1 MPAAPLP
8 IVRPP
13 SLLVSLQNARSLKPK
28 LGDLRAAAAELCGYH
43 LIAITETWLDSTVL
57 DSELEAGLPDHTWF
71 RRDRGSLGGGVTCAV
86 RSNLQPTRL
95 PDPAG
100 SELLLVRLEAVSV
113 TVAVCYRPPDDDAA
127 LARLT
132 ETLEDLPGS
141 SKLLL
146 VGDINLPEV
155 QWQQR
160 AGQAHPVITRRSS
173 RACRFLDS
181 CGLLGLKQWV
191 HEPTRGPNLLDLVL
205 TRNLSCR
212 ASVRDGSGTELRP
225 PGGGRHGGRAW
236 LETICGY
243 QVHSLQLQARRLHC
257 PPQMSLAPPLD
268 TAGWSGGELGGRHLL
283 LDAGSC
289 CGRPHPKSD
298 APPQVS
304 AVVQRGRSQSAAC
317 EGDGLPK
324 TTPKSYA

>member
-1 MPAAPLP
+1 METNPGPAAVPAAPLP

-205 TRNLSCR
+205 TRDLSCR
-212 ASVRDGSGTELRP
+212 ASVRDGWLNSDHREVVATVDVPGWRPSVVTRSTVFNYRRADFTVLR
-225 PGGGRHGGRAW
+225 RC
-236 LETICGY
+236 L
-243 QVHSLQLQARRLHC
+243 SLL
-257 PPQMSLAPPLD
+257 PW
-268 TAGWSGGELGGRHLL
+268 TL
-283 LDAGSC
+283 LD
-289 CGRPHPKSD
+289 
-298 APPQVS
+298 
-304 AVVQRGRSQSAAC
+304 
-317 EGDGLPK
+317 GLEVN
-324 TTPKSYA
+324 